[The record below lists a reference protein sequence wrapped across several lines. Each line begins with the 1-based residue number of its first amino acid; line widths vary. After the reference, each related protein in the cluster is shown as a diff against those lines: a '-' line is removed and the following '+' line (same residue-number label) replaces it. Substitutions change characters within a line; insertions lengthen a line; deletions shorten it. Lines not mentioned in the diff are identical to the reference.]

1 MKKLSNVLIFVLLMG
16 CQFFMLGY
24 RYKLVDEDEY
34 YHFIQLFQTVIN
46 YKLVLIMLILFIIAT
61 VSFFVYFSL
70 KFYLI
75 IANKVLNLQ
84 LNAHFVYYLVS
95 INLIITAFQVL
106 IQQEIISKNLLLSL
120 YLNPLVLLSI
130 TIIFILL
137 IYKTKRVLNSLLLSM
152 LFYIVNIFITL
163 IFV

>member
-1 MKKLSNVLIFVLLMG
+1 MKKVSTVLIFVLLIG
-16 CQFFMLGY
+16 CQLFMLGY
-24 RYKLVDEDEY
+24 GYKLVDEDEY
-34 YHFIQLFQTVIN
+34 YHFIKLFQTDIN
-46 YKLVLIMLILFIIAT
+46 YKLVLLMLILFIIAT
-61 VSFFVYFSL
+61 ILFFVYVSIT
-70 KFYLI
+70 FYLI

-106 IQQEIISKNLLLSL
+106 IQEMISKNLLLSL

-152 LFYIVNIFITL
+152 LFYIVNILITL
-163 IFV
+163 IFI

>member
-34 YHFIQLFQTVIN
+34 YHFIQLFQTDIN

-106 IQQEIISKNLLLSL
+106 IQEIISKNLLLSL

-137 IYKTKRVLNSLLLSM
+137 IYKTKRGLMELV
-152 LFYIVNIFITL
+152 
-163 IFV
+163 

>member
-1 MKKLSNVLIFVLLMG
+1 MKKVSTVLIFVLLIG
-16 CQFFMLGY
+16 CQLFMLGY
-24 RYKLVDEDEY
+24 GYKLVDEDEY
-34 YHFIQLFQTVIN
+34 YHFIKLFQTDIN
-46 YKLVLIMLILFIIAT
+46 YKLVLLMLILFIIAT
-61 VSFFVYFSL
+61 ILFFVYVSIT
-70 KFYLI
+70 FYLI

-106 IQQEIISKNLLLSL
+106 IQEMISKNLLLSL

-152 LFYIVNIFITL
+152 LFYIVNILITL

>member
-1 MKKLSNVLIFVLLMG
+1 MKKVSNVLIFVLLIG
-16 CQFFMLGY
+16 CQLFMLGY
-24 RYKLVDEDEY
+24 GYKLVDEDEY
-34 YHFIQLFQTVIN
+34 YHFIKLFQTDIN
-46 YKLVLIMLILFIIAT
+46 YKLVLLMLILFIIAT
-61 VSFFVYFSL
+61 ILFFVYVSIT
-70 KFYLI
+70 FYLI

-106 IQQEIISKNLLLSL
+106 IQEMISKNLLLSL
-120 YLNPLVLLSI
+120 YLNPLVLLSV

>member
-1 MKKLSNVLIFVLLMG
+1 MKKLSNILIFVLLMG

-24 RYKLVDEDEY
+24 RYKLIDEDEY
-34 YHFIQLFQTVIN
+34 YHFIKLFQSDIY
-46 YKLVLIMLILFIIAT
+46 YKLALLMIILFIIAT
-61 VSFFVYFSL
+61 VLFFVYFSI
-70 KFYLI
+70 KFNLI

-106 IQQEIISKNLLLSL
+106 IQEMISKNLLLSL
-120 YLNPLVLLSI
+120 YLNPLVLLSV